1 MVGRIYELKE
11 SVEKGCGYYSP
22 QPYGS
27 YYYSPYNWT
36 SVPETSIGSSSL
48 QHAAT
53 VSFTIP
59 KVIPNSAKEILVHAG
74 VYTKNSY
81 GGSNY
86 YTIKVFT
93 QIKSSRYEKYV
104 LIYSGGVNTN
114 SDNMWFPMP
123 PNRRV
128 YITIPTP
135 LGPNSGAKLYA
146 IGYRY

>member
-1 MVGRIYELKE
+1 M
-11 SVEKGCGYYSP
+11 
-22 QPYGS
+22 Q

-36 SVPETSIGSSSL
+36 SVPETLIGNSNL

-59 KVIPNSAKEILVHAG
+59 NVIPSKAREVLIHAG
-74 VYTKNSY
+74 VFARDNY
-81 GGSNY
+81 GGSSY
-86 YTIKVFT
+86 YTIKFFT
-93 QIKSSRYEKYV
+93 QIKNYRYEKYV
-104 LIYSGGVNTN
+104 LIYSGGLNTN

-135 LGPNSGAKLYA
+135 LGLNSGARLYA